1 MQEEER
7 RPAKIRGTE
16 AAAFGRKRRMQVV
29 GIAEDGKYSSLT
41 EDPDAVISVIGN

>member
-1 MQEEER
+1 
-7 RPAKIRGTE
+7 
-16 AAAFGRKRRMQVV
+16 MQVV